1 MTVQTNMNTPHFF
14 ARGAPVDIMPLVHRL
29 HDDLPDFLPDW
40 IKWSLLALLGMSLFI
55 LIRPLAKRIQQWW
68 ND

>member
-1 MTVQTNMNTPHFF
+1 MTPTHVPLFF
-14 ARGAPVDIMPLVHRL
+14 AYSRGIDIIPLIHRL

-40 IKWSLLALLGMSLFI
+40 IKWTLIVLLGLSLFI